1 MLLGG
6 DLVFDAG
13 DGNLE
18 KMGGVLIDCNSRG
31 HVVVRGNQDLLNKPL
46 D

>member
-6 DLVFDAG
+6 DLVFDPG

-18 KMGGVLIDCNSRG
+18 KMGGVIDCNSRG